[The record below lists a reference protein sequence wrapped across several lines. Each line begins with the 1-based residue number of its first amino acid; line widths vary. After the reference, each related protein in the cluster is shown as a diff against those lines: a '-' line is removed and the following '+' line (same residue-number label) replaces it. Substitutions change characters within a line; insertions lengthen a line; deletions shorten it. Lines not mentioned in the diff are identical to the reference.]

1 MVDNQKINVI
11 VVIEQTNIVIT
22 DSDYS
27 VKEELFMN
35 ISKFTQKSLQA
46 VNDCEKLAYEYGNQ
60 EIEQE
65 HLLCSLL
72 GQEDS
77 LILKLIEK
85 MEISK
90 EAFVNGAQEI
100 LSKRVK
106 VSGGQVYVGQNL
118 NKVLISAED
127 EAKQMGDE
135 YVSVEHLFLALIRHA
150 NSAVKG
156 LFRQFDVT
164 RDRFL
169 QALSTVRGNQRV
181 TSDNPEAT
189 YDTLNKY
196 GKDLVERARDQKL
209 DPVIG
214 RDGEIRNVIRILSR
228 KTKNNPVLIGEP
240 GVGKTAVVEG
250 LAQRI
255 VRGDVPEGLKDKQI
269 FALDMGALVAGAK
282 YRGEFEERLKA
293 VLEEVKRS
301 DGKII
306 LFIDELHTIVGAGKS
321 EGAMDAGNM
330 LKPML
335 ARGELHCIGATTLD
349 EYRQYIEK
357 DAALERRFQP
367 VTVDEP
373 TVEDTISILRGLK
386 ERYEVFHGVKI
397 TDAALVSAATLSHR
411 YISDRFLPD
420 KAIDLVDEAC
430 ALIKTELDS
439 MPSELDELQRKI
451 MQMEIEEAAL
461 KKENDRLSQDRL
473 VDLQKELAELRET
486 FAAQK
491 AQWDNEKN
499 SVEKLQKLREEIE
512 DLNKQIQKAQ
522 RNYDLNKAAELQY
535 GRLPELLKQL
545 EAEEEKIKNQD
556 LSLVHESVTD
566 DEIARII
573 SRWTGIPVAKLTES
587 ERSKTLHLDD
597 ELHKKVI
604 GQNEGVTKVTEA
616 IIRSKAGIKDPTKPI
631 GSFLFLGPTG
641 VGKTEL
647 AKALA
652 ASLFDDEQNMV
663 RIDMSEYMEKYS
675 VSRLIGAPPGYVGYE
690 EGGQLTEA
698 VRRKPYSVV
707 LFDEIEKA
715 HPDVFNVLLQVLD
728 DGRITDSQGRTVDFK
743 NTILIMT
750 SNIGSSYLLEGIKE
764 NGEISE
770 ESQEMVN
777 RDLRAHFRP
786 EFLNRLDET
795 ILFKPL
801 TKTDISSIVDLLIA
815 DLNLRLADKELS
827 IELTQAARELVV
839 DRGYDPV
846 YGARP
851 LKRYLQKSVETLAA
865 KLILEG
871 NVGAGDVILIDVSD
885 GELRASV

>member
-1 MVDNQKINVI
+1 
-11 VVIEQTNIVIT
+11 
-22 DSDYS
+22 
-27 VKEELFMN
+27 MN
-35 ISKFTQKSLQA
+35 IQKFTQKSMQA
-46 VNDCEKLAYEYGNQ
+46 VEGCEKLAYEYGNQ

-65 HLLCSLL
+65 HLLYSLL
-72 GQEDS
+72 KVEDS

-85 MEISK
+85 MEIQK
-90 EAFVNGAQEI
+90 EHFVDRVEKAI
-100 LSKRVK
+100 AKRTK
-106 VSGGQVYVGQNL
+106 VQGGKVYVGADL
-118 NKVLISAED
+118 NKVLVNAED
-127 EAKQMGDE
+127 EAKQLGDE
-135 YVSVEHLFLALIRHA
+135 YVSVEHLFLAMIKNPNREIA
-150 NSAVKG
+150 QIWKEYG
-156 LFRQFDVT
+156 IT
-164 RDRFL
+164 RERFL

-189 YDTLNKY
+189 YDTLEKY
-196 GKDLVERARDQKL
+196 GQELVEKARNQKL

-214 RDGEIRNVIRILSR
+214 RDTEIRNVIRILSR

-255 VRGDVPEGLKDKQI
+255 VRGDVPQGLKDKKI

-293 VLEEVKRS
+293 VLEDVKSS
-301 DGKII
+301 DGQII
-306 LFIDELHTIVGAGKS
+306 LFIDELHTIVGAGKTD
-321 EGAMDAGNM
+321 GALDAGNM

-367 VTVDEP
+367 VMVEEP
-373 TVEDTISILRGLK
+373 TVEDTISILRGIK
-386 ERYEVFHGVKI
+386 ERYEVYHGVKI
-397 TDAALVSAATLSHR
+397 MDNALVSAAVLSNR

-439 MPSELDELQRKI
+439 MPTELDELQRKI

-461 KKENDRLSQDRL
+461 KKEDDRLSKERL
-473 VDLQKELAELRET
+473 ADLQKELAEEKES
-486 FAAQK
+486 FASRK
-491 AQWDNEKN
+491 AQWDNEKT
-499 SVEKLQKLREEIE
+499 SVEKLSKLREEIDAVNSE
-512 DLNKQIQKAQ
+512 IQIAQ
-522 RNYDLNKAAELQY
+522 MEGNLEKAAELSY
-535 GRLPELLKQL
+535 GKLPALKKQL
-545 EAEEEKIKNQD
+545 EQEEQTGAAER
-556 LSLVHESVTD
+556 SLVREKVSE

-573 SRWTGIPVAKLTES
+573 SRWTGIPVTKLTES
-587 ERSKTLHLDD
+587 ERNKTLHLDE
-597 ELHKKVI
+597 ELHRRVI
-604 GQNEGVTKVTEA
+604 GQDEGVTKVTEA
-616 IIRSKAGIKDPTKPI
+616 IIRSKAGIKDPSKPI

-647 AKALA
+647 AKSLA
-652 ASLFDDEQNMV
+652 ASLFDDENNMV

-750 SNIGSSYLLEGIKE
+750 SNIGANYLLEGIRPDGQIDEKA
-764 NGEISE
+764 E
-770 ESQEMVN
+770 ELVMN
-777 RDLRAHFRP
+777 DLRSHFRP

-801 TKTDISSIVDLLIA
+801 TRENIGGIVELIVA
-815 DLNLRLADKELS
+815 DLNRRLAGRDLS
-827 IELTQAARELVV
+827 LELTAEAERFIV
-839 DRGYDPV
+839 DNAYDPV

-851 LKRYLQKSVETLAA
+851 LKRYIQKHVETLTAR
-865 KLILEG
+865 LIL
-871 NVGAGDVILIDVSD
+871 SD
-885 GELRASV
+885 GVGSGDTVVISVEDGRLKASVKYTA

>member
-1 MVDNQKINVI
+1 
-11 VVIEQTNIVIT
+11 
-22 DSDYS
+22 
-27 VKEELFMN
+27 MN
-35 ISKFTQKSLQA
+35 LTKFTQKSMQA
-46 VNDCEKLAYEYGNQ
+46 VEQCEKLAYEYGNQ

-65 HLLCSLL
+65 HLLYSLL
-72 GQEDS
+72 TIEDS
-77 LILKLIEK
+77 LILKLTEK
-85 MEISK
+85 MEINR
-90 EAFVNGAQEI
+90 EYFLNRVEQG
-100 LSKRVK
+100 LRKRVK
-106 VSGGQVYVGQNL
+106 VQGGQVYIGQDL
-118 NKVLISAED
+118 NKVLVTAED
-127 EAKQMGDE
+127 EAKQLGDE
-135 YVSVEHLFLALIRHA
+135 YVSVEHLFLAMLKHPGREI
-150 NSAVKG
+150 KEI
-156 LFRQFDVT
+156 FREFGIT
-164 RDRFL
+164 RERFL

-189 YDTLNKY
+189 YDTLEKY
-196 GKDLVERARDQKL
+196 GQDLVERARNQKL

-214 RDGEIRNVIRILSR
+214 RDNEIRNVIRILSR

-255 VRGDVPEGLKDKQI
+255 VRGDVPEGLKDKKI

-293 VLEEVKRS
+293 VLDDVKNS
-301 DGKII
+301 DGQII
-306 LFIDELHTIVGAGKS
+306 LFIDELHTIVGAGKTD
-321 EGAMDAGNM
+321 GALDAGNM

-349 EYRQYIEK
+349 EYRRYIEK

-367 VTVDEP
+367 VLVEEP

-386 ERYEVFHGVKI
+386 ERYEVYHGVKI
-397 TDAALVSAATLSHR
+397 MDTALVSAAVLSNR
-411 YISDRFLPD
+411 YLSDRFLPD

-439 MPSELDELQRKI
+439 MPTELDELRRKV
-451 MQMEIEEAAL
+451 MQLEIEETAL
-461 KKENDRLSQDRL
+461 KKEDDRLSQERL
-473 VDLQKELAELRET
+473 ENLQRELAELKAELDNRM
-486 FAAQK
+486 
-491 AQWDNEKN
+491 AQWENEKA
-499 SVEKLQKLREEIE
+499 SVEKLSKIREEI
-512 DLNKQIQKAQ
+512 DDVNNQIQIAQ
-522 RNYDLNKAAELQY
+522 REGDYEKAAELSY
-535 GRLPELLKQL
+535 GRMPSLKQQL
-545 EAEEEKIKNQD
+545 EIEEDKVKNQE
-556 LSLVHESVTD
+556 LSLVHESVSEE
-566 DEIARII
+566 EIAKII

-587 ERSKTLHLDD
+587 ERNKTLHLDE
-597 ELHKKVI
+597 ELHKRVI
-604 GQNEGVTKVTEA
+604 GQEEGVTTVTEA

-631 GSFLFLGPTG
+631 GSFLFMGPTG

-652 ASLFDDEQNMV
+652 ASLFDDENNMV

-750 SNIGSSYLLEGIKE
+750 SNIGAEYLLDGIDKDGGIKPE
-764 NGEISE
+764 AEALVMG
-770 ESQEMVN
+770 
-777 RDLRAHFRP
+777 DLRNHFRP
-786 EFLNRLDET
+786 EFLNRLDE
-795 ILFKPL
+795 IVLFKPL
-801 TKTDISSIVDLLIA
+801 TKLVTHDIIRLVIGE
-815 DLNLRLADKELS
+815 LNKCLAG
-827 IELTQAARELVV
+827 RELVV
-839 DRGYDPV
+839 ELAPEAEDFIIENAYDPV

-851 LKRYLQKSVETLAA
+851 LKRYIQKHVETLSA
-865 KLILEG
+865 KLILEDRI
-871 NVGAGDVILIDVSD
+871 AAQDTILIAVED
-885 GELRASV
+885 GKLAARKK